1 MSSRLAKSPRSF
13 PLQDKVALAY
23 LCLTIADWGK
33 VQDLAS
39 SHTRWTSSLQW
50 EHLILTDRMGLEVE
64 HINFGSWC
72 DSRFYSLVT
81 ESFFQAAVRGDVFSQ
96 CAALRCKQEM
106 RGFPQS
112 KSLSP
117 HRTDCTPSP
126 CPLLPSSILPPSLSH
141 TVTSTLPLFYCV
153 SFFTHL
159 KYQGLLRKHPSC
171 AQTLTQICPRRW
183 LAQLLFPNQKQ
194 TAINRAPSLLSHTG
208 ESLNKSVPSWC
219 SAHSRLFYSFSGS
232 RV

>member
-39 SHTRWTSSLQW
+39 SHTRWASSLQW

-81 ESFFQAAVRGDVFSQ
+81 ECFFQAAARGDIFSQ
-96 CAALRCKQEM
+96 RAALRCKQEM

-112 KSLSP
+112 KSLSL
-117 HRTDCTPSP
+117 HRTDWTPPPALS
-126 CPLLPSSILPPSLSH
+126 CPLLSSLHHSPTLWPAPYPRSLFIVCPLSH
-141 TVTSTLPLFYCV
+141 ISNTRVYWENIHHVHKHS
-153 SFFTHL
+153 
-159 KYQGLLRKHPSC
+159 LR
-171 AQTLTQICPRRW
+171 
-183 LAQLLFPNQKQ
+183 
-194 TAINRAPSLLSHTG
+194 
-208 ESLNKSVPSWC
+208 
-219 SAHSRLFYSFSGS
+219 
-232 RV
+232 